1 MKSFKIALAQFS
13 PHIGN
18 LEANAQKMLEQA
30 NEAKKQ
36 NADLIIFPEL
46 SSIGYPAEDLL
57 LRPSLTKRTQQVFEQ
72 LKTVKDIV
80 MVFGFVNQTEDGQ
93 RYNAAAVMNDGQVLG
108 VYNKQNLPN
117 YSVFDEK
124 RYFTEGH
131 QHLVFEY
138 LGHKFGVLIC
148 EDVWSLSTV
157 QQLAQL
163 NVETAL
169 VLNASPYEVGKPQHR
184 VETMS
189 ALAKQMNL
197 NLVYANQVGGQ
208 DDLIFDGTSFVIAKN
223 GSVVLQA
230 ESFKES
236 LYFAEYEAEQQAFK
250 ANALPPALDTM
261 AEIYQSLV
269 MATRD
274 YVQRSGFPGVILGL
288 SGGIDSALTLAIAAD
303 AIGADKVQAVMMPYT
318 YTAQISVEDAAEQAK
333 SMGVTFGIAE
343 INPIVNSFMQTLYPF
358 FGNSPA
364 DATEENLQARARG
377 TLLMGLSNKFGN
389 LVLSTGNKSEL
400 AVGYCTL
407 YGDMV
412 GGFAV
417 LKDVYKTIVF
427 ELAKYRN
434 SISDKPVIP
443 ERVITRPPS
452 AELRPD
458 QKDQDSLPP
467 YDVLDAILYA
477 YIEEDMSQDYIIAKG
492 FDAEVVAKVIR
503 LVDFNEYKRRQGAIG
518 PRISSRAFS
527 RERRY
532 PIMNGWKAGI

>member
-1 MKSFKIALAQFS
+1 MKSFKIALAQIS

-93 RYNAAAVMNDGQVLG
+93 RYNAAAVMKDGQVLG

-223 GSVVLQA
+223 GSIVLQA

-477 YIEEDMSQDYIIAKG
+477 YIEEDMSQDDIIGKG

-532 PIMNGWKAGI
+532 PIMNGWKAGL

>member
-1 MKSFKIALAQFS
+1 
-13 PHIGN
+13 
-18 LEANAQKMLEQA
+18 
-30 NEAKKQ
+30 
-36 NADLIIFPEL
+36 
-46 SSIGYPAEDLL
+46 
-57 LRPSLTKRTQQVFEQ
+57 
-72 LKTVKDIV
+72 
-80 MVFGFVNQTEDGQ
+80 
-93 RYNAAAVMNDGQVLG
+93 
-108 VYNKQNLPN
+108 
-117 YSVFDEK
+117 
-124 RYFTEGH
+124 
-131 QHLVFEY
+131 
-138 LGHKFGVLIC
+138 VLIC

-389 LVLSTGNKSEL
+389 LVLSTFSWRW
-400 AVGYCTL
+400 ATARS
-407 YGDMV
+407 MV
-412 GGFAV
+412 TWWWFC
-417 LKDVYKTIVF
+417 Y
-427 ELAKYRN
+427 
-434 SISDKPVIP
+434 
-443 ERVITRPPS
+443 
-452 AELRPD
+452 
-458 QKDQDSLPP
+458 
-467 YDVLDAILYA
+467 
-477 YIEEDMSQDYIIAKG
+477 
-492 FDAEVVAKVIR
+492 
-503 LVDFNEYKRRQGAIG
+503 
-518 PRISSRAFS
+518 
-527 RERRY
+527 
-532 PIMNGWKAGI
+532 

>member
-1 MKSFKIALAQFS
+1 MKSFKIAIAQFS
-13 PHIGN
+13 PHVGN
-18 LEANAQKMLEQA
+18 LDANTQTMIDLA
-30 NEAKKQ
+30 NQAKKD

-46 SSIGYPAEDLL
+46 STLGYPAEDLL
-57 LRPSLTKRTQQVFEQ
+57 IRPSLAKRTKLAFEK
-72 LKTVKDIV
+72 LTEVKDIV
-80 MVFGFVNQTEDGQ
+80 MVFGFVNQTEDGE
-93 RYNAAAVMNDGQVLG
+93 RYNSAAVMKDGEVLG
-108 VYNKQNLPN
+108 VYNKQTLPN
-117 YSVFDEK
+117 YGVFDEK
-124 RYFTEGH
+124 RYFGEGH

-163 NVETAL
+163 NIDTAL

-184 VETMS
+184 IDTMA
-189 ALAKQMNL
+189 ALVKQLNI
-197 NLVYANQVGGQ
+197 NLVYCNQVGGQ
-208 DDLIFDGTSFVIAKN
+208 DDLIFDGTSFVLNKSGEVA
-223 GSVVLQA
+223 LQA
-230 ESFKES
+230 PSFEKG
-236 LYFAEYEAEQQAFK
+236 LYIAEYDAEKLEFSK
-250 ANALPPALDTM
+250 GMITPALETM

-303 AIGADKVQAVMMPYT
+303 AIGPDKVQAVMMPYT
-318 YTAQISVEDAAEQAK
+318 YTAQISVEDATEQAK
-333 SMGVTFGIAE
+333 TMGVTFGIAE
-343 INPIVNSFMQTLYPF
+343 INPIVSGFLQTLYPF
-358 FGNSPA
+358 FGNAPV

-377 TLLMGLSNKFGN
+377 TLLMALSNKFGN
-389 LVLSTGNKSEL
+389 LVLATGNKSEL

-434 SISDKPVIP
+434 SIAETPVIP

-458 QKDQDSLPP
+458 QVDQDSLPA
-467 YDVLDAILYA
+467 YEVLDAILYA
-477 YIEEDMSQDYIIAKG
+477 YIEEDLSQDDIIAKG
-492 FDAEVVAKVIR
+492 FEAEVVKKVIR
-503 LVDFNEYKRRQGAIG
+503 LVDINEYKRRQGAIG
-518 PRISSRAFS
+518 PRISSRS
-527 RERRY
+527 YGRERRY
-532 PIMNGWKAGI
+532 PVVNGWKAGI

>member
-93 RYNAAAVMNDGQVLG
+93 RYNAAAVMKDGQVLG

-477 YIEEDMSQDYIIAKG
+477 YIEEDTSQDDIIAKG

-532 PIMNGWKAGI
+532 PIVNGWKAGV

>member
-13 PHIGN
+13 PFIGDIESN
-18 LEANAQKMLEQA
+18 VQKMIEQA

-36 NADLIIFPEL
+36 NVEIIVFPEL
-46 SSIGYPAEDLL
+46 STIGYPAEDLL
-57 LRPSLTKRTQQVFEQ
+57 LRPSLSKRTAQAFEK
-72 LKTVKDIV
+72 LASVKDIV
-80 MVFGFVNQTEDGQ
+80 LVFGFVNHTEDGQ
-93 RYNAAAVMNDGQVLG
+93 RHNAAAVMKDGQVLG
-108 VYNKQNLPN
+108 IYNKQNLPN
-117 YSVFDEK
+117 YSVFDER
-124 RYFTEGH
+124 RYFNEGH

-148 EDVWSLSTV
+148 EDIWSLSTV
-157 QQLAQL
+157 QQVAQL
-163 NVETAL
+163 NVETIL

-184 VETMS
+184 IATLKE
-189 ALAKQMNL
+189 LAKQMNIH
-197 NLVYANQVGGQ
+197 LVYVNQVGGQ
-208 DDLIFDGTSFVIAKN
+208 DDLIFDGTSFVINHSGDVA
-223 GSVVLQA
+223 LQA
-230 ESFKES
+230 PSFKEE
-236 LYFAEYEAEQQAFK
+236 LHIAHYQAENK
-250 ANALPPALDTM
+250 AYQVVESTPALDTM
-261 AEIYQSLV
+261 AEIYQGLV
-269 MATRD
+269 LATRD
-274 YVQRSGFPGVILGL
+274 YIQRSGFPGVILGL
-288 SGGIDSALTLAIAAD
+288 SGGIDSALTLAIAVD

-318 YTAQISVEDAAEQAK
+318 YTSQISVEDATEQAK
-333 SMGVTFGIAE
+333 RMGVTFGIAE
-343 INPIVNSFMQTLYPF
+343 IHPIVNSFMQTLFPF

-400 AVGYCTL
+400 SVGYCTL

-412 GGFAV
+412 GGYAV

-434 SISDKPVIP
+434 SISETPVIP

-458 QKDQDSLPP
+458 QKDQDSLPA
-467 YDVLDAILYA
+467 YDVLDAILYS
-477 YIEEDMSQDYIIAKG
+477 YIEEDQSQDDIIAKG
-492 FDAEVVAKVIR
+492 FDKEVVEKVIR
-503 LVDFNEYKRRQGAIG
+503 LVDRNEYKRRQGAIG

-532 PIMNGWKAGI
+532 PIVNGWKAGV

>member
-13 PHIGN
+13 PFIGDLDSN
-18 LEANAQKMLEQA
+18 VQKMIEQA

-36 NADLIIFPEL
+36 NAEIIVFPEL
-46 SSIGYPAEDLL
+46 SIIGYPAEDLF
-57 LRPSLTKRTQQVFEQ
+57 LRPSLAKRTAQAFEK
-72 LKTVKDIV
+72 LATIKDIV
-80 MVFGFVNQTEDGQ
+80 LVFGFVNLTDDGQ
-93 RYNAAAVMNDGQVLG
+93 RYNAAAVMKDGQVLG
-108 VYNKQNLPN
+108 IYNKQNLPN

-124 RYFTEGH
+124 RYFNEGH

-148 EDVWSLSTV
+148 EDVWSLNTV

-163 NVETAL
+163 NVESVL

-184 VETMS
+184 IVTLKE
-189 ALAKQMNL
+189 LAKQL
-197 NLVYANQVGGQ
+197 NLHLVYVNQVGGQ
-208 DDLIFDGTSFVIAKN
+208 DDLIFDGTSFVINQSGEVA
-223 GSVVLQA
+223 LQA
-230 ESFKES
+230 PSFIED
-236 LYFAEYEAEQQAFK
+236 LYFTEYQIENKSYQVVE
-250 ANALPPALDTM
+250 NAPALSTM
-261 AEIYQSLV
+261 AEIYQGLV
-269 MATRD
+269 LATRD

-288 SGGIDSALTLAIAAD
+288 SGGIDSALTLAIAVD

-318 YTAQISVEDAAEQAK
+318 YTSQISIEDATEQAK
-333 SMGVTFGIAE
+333 RMGVTFGIAE
-343 INPIVNSFMQTLYPF
+343 IHPIVNSFMQTLYPF

-400 AVGYCTL
+400 SVGYCTL

-434 SISDKPVIP
+434 SISETPVIP

-458 QKDQDSLPP
+458 QKDQDSLPA
-467 YDVLDAILYA
+467 YDILDAILYA
-477 YIEEDMSQDYIIAKG
+477 YIEEEQSQEDIIAKG
-492 FDAEVVAKVIR
+492 FEREVVEKVIR
-503 LVDFNEYKRRQGAIG
+503 LVDRNEYKRRQGSIG

-532 PIMNGWKAGI
+532 PIVNGWKPGV